1 MKILHIINNLGSG
14 GAEKLL
20 EESMP
25 LLNKIEGVKVD
36 VLLLT
41 DVKNVFE
48 KSLKEWAVNIN
59 VIPLRKIYSPFNIL
73 YIRNFI
79 IKGKYNI
86 VHTHLFPTNYW
97 TSIAS
102 KLIFKNR
109 PTFITTEHSTHNRRR
124 EKFYF
129 RFLDRLIYS
138 NYSRVISIS
147 QKTQENLISWINSKQ
162 KNLEKYL
169 VIENGINF
177 KKFHES
183 KPYFKSEINEMLNE
197 EKVLLCMVGRFS
209 KQKDQATLIKAM
221 KSLSKDVHLLLLG
234 EGPLKA
240 QNELLAKEIG
250 LERRIH
256 FLGFRNDVD
265 RIYKTSDIV
274 ILSSKWEGF
283 GLAAVEGMATGKPVI
298 ASDVTGLKEVVE
310 GAGILF
316 KKGDSLDLAENIN
329 NLLINAE
336 EYSKVSDK
344 CLERASNYNIE
355 NMVEGYMNLYLKVCH
370 YKLDR

>member
-1 MKILHIINNLGSG
+1 MKVLHIINNLGSG
-14 GAEKLL
+14 GAEKLI
-20 EESMP
+20 EESLP
-25 LLNKIEGVKVD
+25 LFNKIEGVKVD

-41 DVKNVFE
+41 DDNNVFQNNLNE
-48 KSLKEWAVNIN
+48 FNVNVLPLKKV
-59 VIPLRKIYSPFNIL
+59 YSPLNIF

-102 KLIFKNR
+102 KLIFKNK
-109 PTFITTEHSTHNRRR
+109 PSFITTEHNTHNRRR

-129 RFLDRLIYS
+129 RYLDRIIYS

-147 QKTQENLISWINSKQ
+147 QKTQENLTSWLDSKQ
-162 KNLEKYL
+162 KSFEKYL

-177 KKFHES
+177 EKFHKS
-183 KPYFKSEINEMLNE
+183 KPYLKSQINEKFNE
-197 EKVLLCMVGRFS
+197 EKILICMVGSFS
-209 KQKDQATLIKAM
+209 KQKDQITLIKAM
-221 KSLSKDVHLLLLG
+221 KGLSEDVHLLLIG
-234 EGPLKA
+234 EGSLKA
-240 QNELLAKEIG
+240 QNEYLAKELGI
-250 LERRIH
+250 EHRIH
-256 FLGFRNDVD
+256 FLGFRNDVA

-274 ILSSKWEGF
+274 VLSSKWEGF

-329 NLLINAE
+329 NLIINGE
-336 EYSKVSDK
+336 EYNKVSDK
-344 CLERASNYNIE
+344 CLKRASNYSIE
-355 NMVEGYMNLYLKVCH
+355 KMVEGYMNLYLKV
-370 YKLDR
+370 

>member
-1 MKILHIINNLGSG
+1 
-14 GAEKLL
+14 
-20 EESMP
+20 
-25 LLNKIEGVKVD
+25 
-36 VLLLT
+36 
-41 DVKNVFE
+41 
-48 KSLKEWAVNIN
+48 
-59 VIPLRKIYSPFNIL
+59 
-73 YIRNFI
+73 
-79 IKGKYNI
+79 
-86 VHTHLFPTNYW
+86 
-97 TSIAS
+97 
-102 KLIFKNR
+102 
-109 PTFITTEHSTHNRRR
+109 
-124 EKFYF
+124 
-129 RFLDRLIYS
+129 LDRLIYS

-162 KNLEKYL
+162 KSLEKYL

-177 KKFHES
+177 KKFNES
-183 KPYFKSEINEMLNE
+183 KPYLKSEINEILNE
-197 EKVLLCMVGRFS
+197 EKILLCMVGRFS

-221 KSLSKDVHLLLLG
+221 KSLSKDVHLLLIG

-240 QNELLAKEIG
+240 QNEFLAKEIG

-310 GAGILF
+310 GAGVLF

-344 CLERASNYNIE
+344 CLKRASNYNIE
-355 NMVEGYMNLYLKVCH
+355 KMVEGYMNLYLKV
-370 YKLDR
+370 